1 MARMV
6 KCNANGILGD
16 LSTFYKVII
25 NGIKLMNFIRL
36 KVETTDLSKLAFL
49 ENKYLEMFMSFKLKK

>member
-6 KCNANGILGD
+6 KYNANGVVGD
-16 LSTFYKVII
+16 LFTFYKVII

-36 KVETTDLSKLAFL
+36 KVETTDLSKLAFFG
-49 ENKYLEMFMSFKLKK
+49 E

>member
-6 KCNANGILGD
+6 KCNVVSIVGD
-16 LSTFYKVII
+16 LFTFYKVII

-36 KVETTDLSKLAFL
+36 KVETTDLSKLAFFG
-49 ENKYLEMFMSFKLKK
+49 E